1 MHRIASLLLLSL
13 GLMVAGCGKKSDT
26 TPQPVANT
34 EPAPPPEPV
43 QPAEPATRTPKAT
56 PSDAE
61 LESLFARTLDFLD
74 KFADAIA
81 ANEGDCPKM
90 ATAMTGVFETH
101 KDLLAEAKAYEGNTE
116 VDAKV
121 DAYME
126 THKPRVEAAMGKMM
140 KGMQACSSDPAV
152 TKAMEGFDAM

>member
-1 MHRIASLLLLSL
+1 MRFASLLLLSL
-13 GLMVAGCGKKSDT
+13 GLMVAGCGKKSST

-43 QPAEPATRTPKAT
+43 QPAEPTTKTPKAT

-61 LESLFARTLDFLD
+61 LEVLFARTLDFLD
-74 KFADAIA
+74 QFADAIA
-81 ANEGDCPKM
+81 ANESNCPKM
-90 ATAMTGVFETH
+90 ATAMTGVFDAH
-101 KDLLAEAKAYEGNTE
+101 KELLAQAKSFEGNE
-116 VDAKV
+116 DVDAKV

-140 KGMQACSSDPAV
+140 KGMQTCAGDPDV
-152 TKAMEGFDAM
+152 QKAMEGFDAM

>member
-1 MHRIASLLLLSL
+1 MPRFASLLLLSL
-13 GLMVAGCGKKSDT
+13 GLTVAGCGKKSST
-26 TPQPVANT
+26 TPQPVATT
-34 EPAPPPEPV
+34 EPAPPPETTPP
-43 QPAEPATRTPKAT
+43 PAETKTPKAT

-61 LESLFARTLDFLD
+61 LETLFARTLDFLD
-74 KFADAIA
+74 QFADAIA

-90 ATAMTGVFETH
+90 ATAMTGVFDTH
-101 KDLLAEAKAYEGNTE
+101 KDLLAEAKSYEGNSE

-140 KGMQACSSDPAV
+140 KGMQACSNDPAV
-152 TKAMEGFDAM
+152 QKAMEGFDAM